1 MRHHYH
7 GENLEAA
14 LLQVDD
20 PEERARLIDEAFEL
34 LVHRAVTDERRDEP
48 QRDQTA

>member
-1 MRHHYH
+1 MRQRYH

-20 PEERARLIDEAFEL
+20 PEDRARLIDEAFKL
-34 LVHRAVTDERRDEP
+34 LVHRAVSEDRPERPEREQP
-48 QRDQTA
+48 A